1 MSNNL
6 KIQVILAAIDK
17 LTEPFKKAMKTVQN
31 SSSALNTH
39 QKHLRNL
46 QKEYNSNEDKIKKYA
61 NALNPLKSKLSENTA
76 TLKVAYAEVRRM
88 EKAMKGMNNPTTE
101 FVHKLEQSRETVKKL
116 QSEQAIT
123 VQKLKN
129 VRAEFAKNGFEAK
142 KMANTQS
149 LLRKQMQSANS
160 EIDKQK
166 AKLQQLNNK
175 AKRKAKIQAISD
187 NFRTRAEQYANL
199 GGRATAAY
207 SAMKEKI
214 SVPISEFTKAE
225 TAATNLKVAMMGVGG
240 KVAPEFEQINELAL
254 KLGDRLPGTTADFQ
268 NLMTMLVRQGMSAKT
283 ILGGT
288 GEAAAL
294 LSVQLNMMPEQAAE
308 FAAKMQD
315 ATRSIEVDM
324 IDLMDVIQKGF
335 YAGVDPT
342 NMLGAFK
349 NLGSAM
355 DTIKMKG
362 IDGAKAFAPFV
373 AMFDQAGMDGSSQG
387 NAMRKVLKASID
399 WSPNSKDAEK
409 LKKSLGKDYDKIVM
423 DFTDGK
429 GEFGGF
435 DNFFAQIEKLKA
447 LNTQQ
452 RSKVIELMYGNDAEV
467 NMVISTLL
475 EKGKA
480 GYEEFAQ
487 KLQQQATLNE
497 RVDAQLNTLANI
509 WDAASGTFTNLMVE
523 IGATIAPQLKSLA
536 ETFGTVSEKIKN
548 WVKANPELAGTLMKV
563 AVVLTG
569 LIGLTGIAASA
580 FSFVLF
586 PIGRLVIGIMQ
597 FGSFLIG
604 TFSTVLT
611 VSKFLFS
618 GLITGIRLV
627 GVAFMTN
634 PIGAA
639 ITIIIG
645 LIALIIYNWDK
656 LKPYF
661 TALWAFIQ
669 GLFTQAL
676 QAIKEIWGSVSQ
688 WFSGLWEGVKGIF
701 SSFCLFI
708 QNLFTQALQ
717 AIKNI
722 WSGVSQWFSGL
733 WEGIKGIFSSFCL
746 FIQNLFTQALQA
758 IKNIWSGVSQWFS
771 ELWEGVKGIFS
782 GFGDFVVGKFESI
795 KNTILGIWDGI
806 GNAISNAISGVKEFL
821 GFSDEANQAKA
832 NISNMP
838 KTLSTPNSALAMA
851 NTTLITTKALEK
863 KWIGG
868 LVGNGKGFASG
879 GYTGNGGKYDPA
891 GIVHRGEYVMT
902 KEATSR
908 LGVGVLDRLNYGGKL
923 GATAMLGASVA
934 VAQPLKV
941 DNRPPLRPQQA
952 VISAQPSASPVIN
965 ITINAAPGQDEQTI
979 AREVARQLA
988 QHLRQ
993 QQTRERSS
1001 LADR

>member
-1 MSNNL
+1 M
-6 KIQVILAAIDK
+6 
-17 LTEPFKKAMKTVQN
+17 
-31 SSSALNTH
+31 
-39 QKHLRNL
+39 
-46 QKEYNSNEDKIKKYA
+46 
-61 NALNPLKSKLSENTA
+61 
-76 TLKVAYAEVRRM
+76 
-88 EKAMKGMNNPTTE
+88 
-101 FVHKLEQSRETVKKL
+101 
-116 QSEQAIT
+116 
-123 VQKLKN
+123 
-129 VRAEFAKNGFEAK
+129 
-142 KMANTQS
+142 
-149 LLRKQMQSANS
+149 
-160 EIDKQK
+160 
-166 AKLQQLNNK
+166 
-175 AKRKAKIQAISD
+175 
-187 NFRTRAEQYANL
+187 
-199 GGRATAAY
+199 
-207 SAMKEKI
+207 
-214 SVPISEFTKAE
+214 
-225 TAATNLKVAMMGVGG
+225 
-240 KVAPEFEQINELAL
+240 
-254 KLGDRLPGTTADFQ
+254 
-268 NLMTMLVRQGMSAKT
+268 
-283 ILGGT
+283 
-288 GEAAAL
+288 

-688 WFSGLWEGVKGIF
+688 WFSGLW
-701 SSFCLFI
+701 
-708 QNLFTQALQ
+708 
-717 AIKNI
+717 
-722 WSGVSQWFSGL
+722 
-733 WEGIKGIFSSFCL
+733 
-746 FIQNLFTQALQA
+746 
-758 IKNIWSGVSQWFS
+758 
-771 ELWEGVKGIFS
+771 
-782 GFGDFVVGKFESI
+782 
-795 KNTILGIWDGI
+795 
-806 GNAISNAISGVKEFL
+806 
-821 GFSDEANQAKA
+821 
-832 NISNMP
+832 
-838 KTLSTPNSALAMA
+838 
-851 NTTLITTKALEK
+851 
-863 KWIGG
+863 
-868 LVGNGKGFASG
+868 
-879 GYTGNGGKYDPA
+879 
-891 GIVHRGEYVMT
+891 
-902 KEATSR
+902 
-908 LGVGVLDRLNYGGKL
+908 
-923 GATAMLGASVA
+923 
-934 VAQPLKV
+934 
-941 DNRPPLRPQQA
+941 
-952 VISAQPSASPVIN
+952 
-965 ITINAAPGQDEQTI
+965 
-979 AREVARQLA
+979 
-988 QHLRQ
+988 
-993 QQTRERSS
+993 
-1001 LADR
+1001 